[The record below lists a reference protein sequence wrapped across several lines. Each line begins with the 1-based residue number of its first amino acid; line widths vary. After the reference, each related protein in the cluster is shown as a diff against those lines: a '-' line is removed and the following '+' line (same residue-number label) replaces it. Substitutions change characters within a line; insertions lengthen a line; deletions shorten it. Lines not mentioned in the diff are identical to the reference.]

1 MYRFMHANI
10 HTYIL
15 PYLPSRQVS
24 TATSA
29 LSSIL
34 HSTVVLDTSLNSP
47 MPYIRVRIL
56 YSTHLRHTRQVST
69 AMSTLSWMAVE
80 WYFKKRPSVLG
91 IISGIPFCSRAR
103 LLSLSLSL
111 SLSRARALL
120 AIPASAFSKLSRPA
134 AFHTKFTTRLT
145 FENVSKVP

>member
-1 MYRFMHANI
+1 MHANI

-103 LLSLSLSL
+103 LLS
-111 SLSRARALL
+111 RARAR
-120 AIPASAFSKLSRPA
+120 ARS
-134 AFHTKFTTRLT
+134 
-145 FENVSKVP
+145 